1 MPLVRP
7 SIRDGQR
14 ILTVSDPA
22 APNGPGPYAVFAV
35 DAEPERNT
43 YRAFIFGLAPTGA
56 VNDLVALGGAA
67 GVLVRLK
74 SVTVSG
80 TATAATQVPISVF
93 KRTAAY
99 TGGTITDVT
108 RVSSDTTDPA
118 SVVGLRHY
126 AVAGA
131 TAGAGSR
138 FDGGRLNMAP
148 AGAGAVDRLEFH
160 YTCCNDK
167 APNARGSSQFLAVSL
182 DGTTFPAGGALDVAI
197 CWTEEPL

>member
-14 ILTVSDPA
+14 ILTVSDPS

-56 VNDLVALGGAA
+56 VNDLVALGGNT

-93 KRTAAY
+93 KRTAGY
-99 TGGTITDVT
+99 TGGTPTAIP
-108 RVSSDTTDPA
+108 RVASDTTDPGPVA
-118 SVVGLRHY
+118 ALNHY

-148 AGAGAVDRLEFH
+148 AGAGAVDRLELF
-160 YTCCNDK
+160 YTCYNDK
-167 APNARGSSQFLAVSL
+167 APNARGSSQIIAVSL
-182 DGTTFPAGGALDVAI
+182 DGTTFPAGGGLDVAI
-197 CWTEEPL
+197 CWTEEPI

>member
-7 SIRDGQR
+7 SIRDGER
-14 ILTVSDPA
+14 ILTVSDPS

-67 GVLVRLK
+67 NVLVRLK

-80 TATAATQVPISVF
+80 TATAATQVPINVV
-93 KRTAAY
+93 KRTAGY
-99 TGGTITDVT
+99 TGGTPTAIT
-108 RVSSDTTDPA
+108 RVASDTTDPA
-118 SVVGLRHY
+118 SVATLNHY

-148 AGAGAVDRLEFH
+148 AGAGAADRLELF
-160 YTCCNDK
+160 YTYYNDK

-182 DGTTFPAGGALDVAI
+182 DGATFPAGGGLDVAI